1 VKIFYDLIQGSDEW
15 KAARK
20 GRPSTSNLSNI
31 ITAARGDLSKTADA
45 YIIELIA
52 ECFAPEWEEFVGNRF
67 TERGIELEP
76 EARDAFIAETGLNVI
91 EVGGVLADDGVTW
104 CSPDG
109 LIMDESGDRER
120 IITGV
125 EIKCPSPKVHIGY
138 IIDGKLPDAYKQQV
152 HGQMAVTGAKYWHFW
167 SYFPGLR
174 PFHTVVYRNDYTEK
188 LEQGLHVFVEQYQQR
203 LAEITPLVALPVGL
217 KGGDE

>member
-1 VKIFYDLIQGSDEW
+1 MKIFYDMEQGSDEW

-20 GRPSTSNLSNI
+20 GRPSTSALSNI
-31 ITAARGDLSKTADA
+31 ITAARGDLSKSADA
-45 YIIELIA
+45 YIVELIS
-52 ECFAPEWEEFVGNRF
+52 ECFAPEWEDFVGNRY

-76 EARDAFIAETGLNVI
+76 EARDAFVAETGMNVI

-109 LIMDESGDRER
+109 LIMDESGDKER

-152 HGQMAVTGAKYWHFW
+152 HGQMAVTGADYWHFW

-174 PFHTVVYRNDYTEK
+174 PFHAVVYRDEYTEK
-188 LEQGLHVFVEQYQQR
+188 LEQGLHVFVEQYHQR
-203 LAEITPLVALPVGL
+203 LAEITPLVALPAGL

>member
-1 VKIFYDLIQGSDEW
+1 MKIFYDLVQGSDEW
-15 KAARK
+15 KLMRK
-20 GRPSTSNLSNI
+20 GRPSTSALSNI
-31 ITAARGDLSKTADA
+31 ITAARGDLSKSADA
-45 YIIELIA
+45 YIVELIS
-52 ECFAPEWEEFVGNRF
+52 ECFAPEWEDFVGNRY

-76 EARDAFIAETGLNVI
+76 EARDAFVAETGMNVI

-104 CSPDG
+104 SSPDG
-109 LIMDESGDRER
+109 LIMDESGDTER
-120 IITGV
+120 ILSGL

-152 HGQMAVTGAKYWHFW
+152 HGQMAVTGARYWHFW

-174 PFHTVVYRNDYTEK
+174 PFHTVVYRDEYTEK

-203 LAEITPLVALPVGL
+203 LAEITPLVALPAGL